1 MDRQFDITLAHRLAD
16 QLVECATSLKETA
29 QSPGQVQQ
37 HLVRLTSIVD
47 SLHSL
52 TDKAKE
58 AGMNPLNDN
67 GDIR

>member
-1 MDRQFDITLAHRLAD
+1 MHQPFDITLTHRLAD
-16 QLVECATSLKETA
+16 QLVECATSMKEKA

-37 HLVRLTSIVD
+37 HVVRLTSIID

-52 TDKAKE
+52 AKEAEE
-58 AGMNPLNDN
+58 AGMNPINDH